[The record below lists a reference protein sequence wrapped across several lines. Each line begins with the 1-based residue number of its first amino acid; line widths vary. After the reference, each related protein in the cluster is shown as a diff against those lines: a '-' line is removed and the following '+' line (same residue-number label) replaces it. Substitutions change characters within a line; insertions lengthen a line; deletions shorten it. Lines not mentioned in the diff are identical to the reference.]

1 MSETKFTPGPWRISR
16 HGELVEIPEISGILL
31 CAGNATANAN
41 AALIAAAPDLYAV
54 VERYVDYLESELFH
68 LGPPQEGHI
77 CGPEGNCDADCE
89 IRYYLQRDLEQA
101 RAALAKA
108 RGEL

>member
-1 MSETKFTPGPWRISR
+1 MSEAKFTLGPWKISR

-41 AALIAAAPDLYAV
+41 AALIAAPDLYAA
-54 VERYVDYLESELFH
+54 LENLLDWASFEETLRMAD
-68 LGPPQEGHI
+68 LG
-77 CGPEGNCDADCE
+77 
-89 IRYYLQRDLEQA
+89 RDA

-108 RGEL
+108 RGE